1 MDQSFENEVME
12 ELAAETPLSS
22 DEDSD
27 EFASR
32 EENLSND
39 DISDEMYEF
48 EEDFEDRFE
57 QTLEDEAFAELNGRH
72 NNHNDTERP
81 YEFDNFDVWEV
92 GAHAETFAAPPGKIR
107 QKRAD
112 LEQQQ
117 GQNGRS
123 QKKLKRPKKQP
134 LGSSSFPSSRSLS
147 FNQLQGEVYANLPQ
161 IFQSISDPKTKSV
174 LRTVEAA
181 LENTDSPNLQRI
193 GQSIGAL
200 IKSLPAD
207 EYEALEAMFDWAE
220 EEDALDE
227 AAPAIAHLTV
237 SLMAP
242 KLPSSI
248 RHQLLKSITQATRLL
263 GKRQGAEAARAVPA
277 IVQSVLK
284 TAKRR
289 RMPVQALPQ
298 KVYRTIA
305 QVGTN
310 RALLTRLSG

>member
-22 DEDSD
+22 VENFD
-27 EFASR
+27 EFADI
-32 EENLSND
+32 EEDNFGNG
-39 DISDEMYEF
+39 DISDEMSEF
-48 EEDFEDRFE
+48 EEDFESS
-57 QTLEDEAFAELNGRH
+57 LEDEAFAELNGRQ
-72 NNHNDTERP
+72 DPEQP
-81 YEFDNFDVWEV
+81 YEFDNFELWEV
-92 GAHAETFAAPPGKIR
+92 GAEVENFTAPPGKIR

-112 LEQQQ
+112 LEQQRRD
-117 GQNGRS
+117 NGRS
-123 QKKLKRPKKQP
+123 QKKIKRSQKQP
-134 LGSSSFPSSRSLS
+134 LGSSTYPSSRSSL
-147 FNQLQGEVYANLPQ
+147 FKQLQSEVYANLPQ
-161 IFQSISDPKTKSV
+161 IFQSISDPRTKSV

-181 LENTDSPNLQRI
+181 LENTASPNLQRI
-193 GQSIGAL
+193 GNSIGAL

-220 EEDALDE
+220 EEDAIDE

-248 RHQLLKSITQATRLL
+248 RHHLLKSITQATRLL

-289 RMPVQALPQ
+289 RIPVQALPQ

-305 QVGTN
+305 KLGTN
-310 RALLTRLSG
+310 QALLTRLSG